1 MLVQKVISYQHITFT
16 YIAFERNSI
25 ATAFYAGLHHSA
37 AENAEQLQKAAYEI
51 DTKMTKYG
59 WQLLR
64 QANLINS
71 DGLVFYF

>member
-1 MLVQKVISYQHITFT
+1 MLVQKVISCQHIIFT

-25 ATAFYAGLHHSA
+25 ATAFYAGLHHNA
-37 AENAEQLQKAAYEI
+37 AENAVQLRKAAYEI
-51 DTKMTKYG
+51 NTKMAKYG

-64 QANLINS
+64 RATLINS